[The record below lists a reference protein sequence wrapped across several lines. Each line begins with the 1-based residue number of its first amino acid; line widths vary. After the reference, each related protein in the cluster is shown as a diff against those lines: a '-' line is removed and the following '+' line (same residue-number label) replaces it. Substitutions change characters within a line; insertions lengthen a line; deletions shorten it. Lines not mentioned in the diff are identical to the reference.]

1 MSVTTGMPEVTLRAG
16 ETRHGFQVHTVTPL
30 PALRANVYDCV
41 HVASGARLVH
51 LHTCDVENQLTI
63 AVRTPPADDTGVA
76 HILEHVVLCGSKKY
90 PVKELFMELMKR
102 SMATNLNGFT
112 MADCTG
118 YPLASCNR
126 KDFFNLAEV
135 YCDVVFQPL
144 LYEPLFQ
151 QEGHHVAFST
161 PGDVQTPLE
170 IKGIVYSEMKGDYS
184 SLDGRIWRE
193 LRRVLLGGNAYGFD
207 AGGDPAAIPTLTHEQ
222 FLAFYRAHYHAAN
235 ACFLLSGDIVT
246 AEHLAFFAR
255 VCLDGAPRGQAAP
268 AIAPQPRWTA
278 PRQATI
284 PYAIAAE
291 EEPARRAAV
300 VLAYF
305 TNLLTEHETTF
316 ALNVLSYYLVG
327 NPSSPL
333 YRALLESRLGDELTM
348 SGYVAHQRDAFFTTG
363 LKGTDAAQA
372 GAIAALVREVLTREV
387 RQGFARDQIA
397 AAFHQVELALRE
409 QVCTTPGRL
418 LRYALLGWLY
428 EQSPLQF
435 MQFNEVIETVRQ
447 RWERAPRYFEDLA
460 TQALLNNPHHC
471 VLTFVPDQGY
481 DARAQQALAAHLADQ
496 KQRMSTDDLA
506 TIARVAADLDAMQ
519 TAPNSAAA
527 LATLP
532 RLRLADVPVAP
543 QELPTTVTHQDG
555 RTVLTTDVF
564 TNGLTYVKLAC
575 DLRGLDAA
583 LVPYLNVY
591 AQLLPL
597 MGAGAEDYASVA
609 AREAGVCSG
618 LVGMCSAHGR
628 MGAPDDTQFNVYFMG
643 HALERN
649 TAAMLELMHARIT
662 ACDFRDRRR
671 LRDVLLQQRT
681 MWRDGLAHFSG
692 YFAQL
697 HAERV
702 WSYGAW
708 LNDQCQGLPLVRQ
721 YERLASTVDTD
732 PDAIVAAL
740 EQIRD
745 YCARVA
751 PVTASV
757 AGSAAAQAQVH
768 TWLTAFAH
776 TPPCAPVAPPA
787 WTQPSR
793 PTCAGIVVPT
803 QVAANA
809 AAMRLTDL
817 PLPDCPVM
825 LLIRTALRHGYLW
838 DEVRIRG
845 NAYGVGAQF
854 AAVDGNFVLDS
865 SEDPQ
870 IARTYAVFQRVPE
883 YIATQMDLSPAGV
896 EQAIIDAVKTLDRPL
911 RGSQSVGTALHRHVM
926 QETPAQRAA
935 FRARFLGLTREDV
948 LRVNETYIRPA
959 LAQASWC
966 SFAGEAQ
973 LRQAA
978 AELPMPLAISTPYAE
993 A

>member
-1 MSVTTGMPEVTLRAG
+1 MPDVLLRAG
-16 ETRHGFQVHTVTPL
+16 ETCHGFAVQTVTPM
-30 PALRANVYDCV
+30 PALRAIVYDCV

-51 LHTCDVENQLTI
+51 LHTGDVENNLTI

-76 HILEHVVLCGSKKY
+76 HILEHVVLCGSKNY

-102 SMATNLNGFT
+102 SLATNLNGFT

-144 LYEPLFQ
+144 LYEQLFQ
-151 QEGHHVAFST
+151 QEGHHLAFST

-170 IKGIVYSEMKGDYS
+170 IKGIVYSEMKGGYS

-193 LRRVLLGGNAYGFD
+193 LRRELLGGNAYGFD
-207 AGGDPAAIPTLTHEQ
+207 SGGDPAAIPTLTHEQ
-222 FLAFYRAHYHAAN
+222 FLAFYRAHYHPAN
-235 ACFLLSGDIVT
+235 ACFLLCGDIAT

-255 VCLDGAPRGQAAP
+255 VCLDGATRGQAAP

-284 PYAIAAE
+284 PYAIAAD

-305 TNLLTEHETTF
+305 TNPLTEHETTF
-316 ALNVLSYYLVG
+316 ALNVLAYYLVG

-348 SGYVAHQRDAFFTTG
+348 SGYVAFQRDAFFTTG

-372 GAIAALVREVLTREV
+372 GAIAALVREVLAREV
-387 RQGFARDQIA
+387 RDGFARDQIA

-418 LRYALLGWLY
+418 LHYALLGWLY

-435 MQFNEVIETVRQ
+435 MRFNEVIETVRQ
-447 RWERAPRYFEDLA
+447 RWEGAPRYFEDLA
-460 TQALLNNPHHC
+460 AQALLNNPHHC
-471 VLTFVPDQGY
+471 VLTFVPDQEY
-481 DARAQQALAAHLADQ
+481 DARAQQALATRLADQ
-496 KQRMSTDDLA
+496 QQRMSADDLA
-506 TIARVAADLDAMQ
+506 TVARVAVELDAMQ

-543 QELPTTVTHQDG
+543 QELHTTIIHQDG
-555 RTVLTTDVF
+555 RTVLATDIF

-575 DLRGLDAA
+575 DLRGLDPQ
-583 LVPYLNVY
+583 LVPYLNIY

-597 MGAGAEDYASVA
+597 MGAGTEDYARLA

-618 LVGMCSAHGR
+618 LVSMCAAHGR
-628 MGAPDDTQFNVYFMG
+628 LGAPDDTQFNVYFAS
-643 HALERN
+643 HALDRN
-649 TAAMLELMHARIT
+649 TAAMLELMQTRIT
-662 ACDFRDRRR
+662 ACNFRDQRR

-681 MWRDGLAHFSG
+681 SLRDMLSQYSG

-697 HAERV
+697 HAERL

-708 LNDQCQGLPLVRQ
+708 LSDQCQGLPLVRL
-721 YERLASTVDTD
+721 YERLAGVIDTE
-732 PDAIVAAL
+732 PEALMAAL

-751 PVTASV
+751 PVTVSV
-757 AGSAAAQAQVH
+757 AGSATAHAQVH
-768 TWLTAFAH
+768 AWLAAFAQ
-776 TPPCAPVAPPA
+776 TPQGAPAPPA
-787 WTQPSR
+787 WTRPSQPI
-793 PTCAGIVVPT
+793 CAGIVVPT

-809 AAMRLTDL
+809 TAMRLTDL
-817 PLPDCPVM
+817 PLADCPVM

-865 SEDPQ
+865 SEDPH

-883 YIATQMDLSPAGV
+883 YIATQLDLSPAGM

-911 RGSQSVGTALHRHVM
+911 RGSHAVGAALHRHVTHD
-926 QETPAQRAA
+926 TPAQRAA
-935 FRARFLGLTREDV
+935 FRARFLGLTRDDV
-948 LRVNETYIRPA
+948 LRVNTTYIRPA
-959 LAQASWC
+959 LAQATWC

-978 AELPMPLAISTPYAE
+978 GELPMPLAIATPYAE
-993 A
+993 T

>member
-1 MSVTTGMPEVTLRAG
+1 MKMTTGMPNVTLRAG
-16 ETRHGFQVHTVTPL
+16 ATRHGFQVQTVTPM
-30 PALRANVYDCV
+30 PALRANVYECV
-41 HVASGARLVH
+41 HIASGARLVH
-51 LHTCDVENQLTI
+51 LHTTDVENHLTI

-102 SMATNLNGFT
+102 SLATNLNGYT

-144 LYEPLFQ
+144 LYEHLFQ
-151 QEGHHVAFST
+151 QEGHHLAFST

-207 AGGDPAAIPTLTHEQ
+207 SGGDPAAIPTLTHAQ
-222 FLAFYRAHYHAAN
+222 FLAFHRAHYHPAN
-235 ACFLLSGDIVT
+235 ACFLLSGDIAT

-255 VCLDGAPRGQAAP
+255 VCLDGTPRGQAAP

-284 PYAIAAE
+284 PYAIAAD
-291 EEPARRAAV
+291 EEPARRTAV
-300 VLAYF
+300 VLAFF
-305 TNLLTEHETTF
+305 TNPLTEHETAF
-316 ALNVLSYYLVG
+316 ALSVLSYYLVG

-333 YRALLESRLGDELTM
+333 YRALLESRLGDELTV
-348 SGYVAHQRDAFFTTG
+348 SGYVAHQRDTFFMAG

-372 GAIAALVREVLTREV
+372 GAIVALVRAVLAREV
-387 RQGFARDQIA
+387 RDGFARDRIA

-447 RWERAPRYFEDLA
+447 HWERTPRYFEELA
-460 TQALLNNPHHC
+460 ARTLLNNPHHC
-471 VLTFVPDQGY
+471 VLTFVPDQAC
-481 DARAQQALAAHLADQ
+481 DARAQQALAAALAEKKRQ
-496 KQRMSTDDLA
+496 MSAEDLA
-506 TIARVAADLDAMQ
+506 TVARVALELEAQQ

-543 QELPTTVTHQDG
+543 QKLPTKCVAAQG
-555 RTVLTTDVF
+555 RTLLTTDVF
-564 TNGLTYVKLAC
+564 TNGLTYVKLAF
-575 DLRGLDAA
+575 DVRGLAA
-583 LVPYLNVY
+583 PLVPYLNVY

-597 MGAGAEDYASVA
+597 MGAGTEDYASLA

-618 LVGMCSAHGR
+618 LAGMCSAHGC
-628 MGAPDDTQFNVYFMG
+628 MGAPDDTQCNVYFSG

-649 TAAMLELMHARIT
+649 TAAMLELMRMRISAGT
-662 ACDFRDRRR
+662 FRDRRR

-681 MWRDGLAHFSG
+681 MWRDGLAQFSG

-697 HAERV
+697 HAERI

-721 YERLASTVDTD
+721 YERLARAIDAD
-732 PDAIVAAL
+732 PEALMAAL

-745 YCARVA
+745 YCAQAA
-751 PVTASV
+751 PVTACV
-757 AGSAAAQAQVH
+757 AGSAAAQAHVQA
-768 TWLTAFAH
+768 WLAAFAH
-776 TPPCAPVAPPA
+776 TPQAAPVLPA
-787 WTQPSR
+787 WTRPSLSN
-793 PTCAGIVVPT
+793 CAGIVVPT
-803 QVAANA
+803 QVAANVT
-809 AAMRLTDL
+809 AMRLTNL
-817 PLPDCPVM
+817 PLADCPVM

-845 NAYGVGAQF
+845 NAYGVDAQF
-854 AAVDGNFVLDS
+854 AAVDGIFTLDS
-865 SEDPQ
+865 SEDPH

-911 RGSQSVGTALHRHVM
+911 RGSQSVSTALHRHVT
-926 QETPAQRAA
+926 QETPARRAA
-935 FRARFLGLTREDV
+935 FRKRFLALTRADV
-948 LRVNETYIRPA
+948 LRVNETHIRPA
-959 LAQASWC
+959 LAQATWC

-973 LRQAA
+973 LRKAA
-978 AELPMPLAISTPYAE
+978 AELPLPLAIATPYAE